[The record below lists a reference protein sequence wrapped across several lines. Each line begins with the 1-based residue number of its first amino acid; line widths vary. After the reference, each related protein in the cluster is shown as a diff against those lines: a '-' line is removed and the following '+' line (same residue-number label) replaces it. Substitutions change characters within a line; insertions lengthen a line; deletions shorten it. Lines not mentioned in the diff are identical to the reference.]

1 MPTAAVDRT
10 SWWAGVLFLVIGAV
24 HLTALLAGWP
34 ITTYTQW
41 LLVPPLIAHLLLRC
55 RTVRSPLVRWAV
67 LALALSWL
75 GDSIPTLLPERARLL
90 TSIVFFGLAHASW
103 VLAFRPFVRQSI
115 LASRPQL
122 LVPYAI
128 AMVGLIGLCI
138 PGAGALWP
146 AVLVYG
152 LLLVTMPVLATGVGV
167 LTTWGGIAFVVTGSL
182 IAVRAFVPGVQL
194 PSGDAIIMTTYLLAQ
209 GLLVTGVLAAG
220 WRVARRPLPA
230 ELAARG

>member
-1 MPTAAVDRT
+1 MPTAATDRT
-10 SWWAGVLFLVIGAV
+10 SWWAGVLFLVVGAV

-34 ITTYTQW
+34 STTYTQW

-67 LALALSWL
+67 LALGLSWL
-75 GDSIPTLLPERARLL
+75 GDSLPTLLPEPARLP

-103 VLAFRPFVRQSI
+103 ILAFRPFVRHSI

-138 PGAGALWP
+138 PGAGSLWP

-182 IAVRAFVPGVQL
+182 MAVRAFVPGVQL
-194 PSGDAIIMTTYLLAQ
+194 PGADAIIMATYLVAQ
-209 GLLVTGVLAAG
+209 GLLVSGVLSAG
-220 WRVARRPLPA
+220 WRVTRGPLHPALGARR
-230 ELAARG
+230 